1 MDLSKL
7 LRSSADANKL
17 SLTVKGALIAAIPIV
32 IGLVSLLFGVQL
44 EVVDL
49 SELANQVASLISL
62 LGAVVSAVMVI
73 VGIGRKI
80 FLQLKK

>member
-44 EVVDL
+44 EVVICQNL
-49 SELANQVASLISL
+49 LIKL
-62 LGAVVSAVMVI
+62 LV
-73 VGIGRKI
+73 
-80 FLQLKK
+80 